1 MICYICLKLNLKLA
15 KIQHFM
21 TQKITQELLDELIL
35 LERQLLEPSVRESK
49 ERLSILLDDDFYEI
63 SANGL
68 LFNKR
73 HVLSRLPSE
82 KVPQFYNQDFRGQM
96 LADNIAQLTY
106 HAAYRRNAYSNLQFS
121 LRMSIWRKNAHGWQ
135 LLFHQGT
142 PSPEFMLNYD

>member
-1 MICYICLKLNLKLA
+1 
-15 KIQHFM
+15 M
-21 TQKITQELLDELIL
+21 TQKITQELLDELIS
-35 LERQLLEPSVRESK
+35 LERRLLEPHVRESK
-49 ERLSILLDDDFYEI
+49 ERLSLLLDDDFYEI

-68 LFNKR
+68 LFDKR

-96 LADNIAQLTY
+96 LSETIAQLTY

-121 LRMSIWRKNAHGWQ
+121 LRMSLWRNNGAGWQ

-142 PSPEFMLNYD
+142 PSPEFILKYD